1 MKIKLISFFV
11 LLFLITTLNAK
22 SEFFF
27 LPKDAQVAKDKIV
40 SLIEKSEKSID
51 IAMYNF
57 SYKKFLKELEKASKR
72 GVKVNLYLD
81 KEKLDKN
88 DKIHKFLD
96 KSGIKY
102 KILPNKNHIK
112 LALFDNKTA
121 IFGSIN
127 YTKESFEDNFELLY
141 LTNKDSDIKDLIELF
156 KSLEKD
162 Y

>member
-11 LLFLITTLNAK
+11 LLFFITTLNAK

-102 KILPNKNHIK
+102 KVLPNKNHIK

-141 LTNKDSDIKDLIELF
+141 LTNKDSDIKELVELF